1 MIYLLTFSL
10 LLLTVL
16 VLTIAIS
23 ARYRIWIL
31 ALIIPFLVFNI
42 GFTYHTVQ
50 ELWGYPVKGYP
61 QGEVEL
67 LASKI
72 EKPDVLIVVRYPDG
86 RTRLHQIPYTK
97 RDEEQ
102 LSSANRELRKGRR
115 IMMNNRGQA
124 QESRFELYPWKPS
137 EMMPKEAQ

>member
-1 MIYLLTFSL
+1 MIL
-10 LLLTVL
+10 
-16 VLTIAIS
+16 AIRS
-23 ARYRIWIL
+23 RYRVWIFL
-31 ALIIPFLVFNI
+31 FIIPFLVFNI
-42 GFTYHTVQ
+42 GFTYHTVE
-50 ELWGYPVKGYP
+50 ELWGYPVRGYP

-67 LASKI
+67 LAAKV
-72 EKPDVLIVVRYPDG
+72 EQPNVLIVVRYSDG

-102 LSSANRELRKGRR
+102 LSGANRELRKGRR